1 MSKYLI
7 NPVRAFYDIKDQYI
21 KYIQTAFR
29 TRYPS
34 FEAERE
40 KLLNQ
45 DKVLYREPW
54 IEPLPIYKDSGHKVS
69 DLGPDEL
76 PGLNTIAIERFKK
89 LISLGLINNPN
100 IKLYSH
106 QEEMLKKSLMGQDCI
121 ITSGTGSGK
130 TESFLLPL
138 IADIIKEASSDDD
151 GNRWEKKNSNNSYP
165 GNFFWDRNSE
175 QYLQP
180 SNRAYSKG
188 GKVVINTDGLLQ
200 RPNESRESAIR
211 GIIIYPMNA
220 LVEDQ
225 MTRLREALDS
235 DAVQEFMDSSDGME
249 GNRIFFGRYNGAT
262 PGSGILHCNDVED
275 ARNRI
280 ERLANSMSIITDNAN
295 TLNQWINEDYDNR
308 KGMSTFFQRHK
319 GKGISAEMR
328 SRMDM
333 QLTPPDILITNYSM
347 LAAILMRQSEDPIIR
362 ATREWLDKDKGNP
375 NPTRVFH
382 LIIDEL
388 HLNRGTAGTEM
399 AYLTRLLIK
408 RLGLTADDPRLRI
421 LCSSASLSTAEGKKE
436 ESLQYLSDFFGRK
449 FSEDNIIKGAQ
460 ETSTTH
466 HEDTLPVEPFRAIT
480 GLYKENPTAFE
491 ENDPK
496 SIEELNKIAQSLANY
511 FDIKDIDFSLS
522 DLKPFRSIINHP
534 KLDLKNR
541 MLSAFEINGAS
552 RAIPFISHDN
562 DNNTLGASLSSALF
576 GIEDPEATEGIII
589 SRGIFD
595 IPYVDENGKLKTEET
610 HIPRLRFHYFFRNMD
625 GLWADIDDSCSND
638 RSVGK
643 LHATSSI
650 KNPENGHAVLELLYC
665 EDCGE
670 VFYTGKKLITGLVQA
685 KRCQLI
691 SCSPNIDSLPES
703 SPAIVVED
711 RKYSEY
717 GIFWPN
723 ESFDNAE
730 DLKNDL
736 KEDGVYL
743 KHPEPGTRKPT
754 YGCEWVEKY
763 LDKTTGQLESPT
775 NVIGKEDK
783 YIRGFFYTVDVTDAK
798 IEDKIQAI
806 PSHCP
811 CCHSEKC
818 VDIKG
823 VTVTQGRKSPLR
835 GFRPGFTQGT
845 QIFAKELFHQL
856 PTAKTPKLVSFS
868 DSREDA
874 ATVANGIERNQYI
887 DILRECLFHFGKTS
901 NTEEISAKI
910 NAKQAELAYAQKNKK
925 WSEVG
930 RLGQELED
938 LESLLS
944 PAKDFETILKNN
956 LIDSPLYNMIK
967 QLGVNP
973 NGCDVEVQKINGE
986 SWYYTNMNSHVNN
999 RDDLNRQGYDH
1010 IFRSIYGQL
1019 FSSNYYGIEAAG
1031 MGYVSVAKRIDD
1043 QILSQKQS
1051 NYGLQ
1056 QISLETLRNIIDATA
1071 RILGEKHRYNCSEF
1085 NIRGT
1090 DSISEKSRTGKYLN
1104 AVAKLHVPNIAPKD
1118 FRKCIAE
1125 ILCENHHNGL
1135 IISPLYSKV
1144 CFTGE
1149 DDIVY
1154 ICPHCGRIHVHT
1166 AGDICTFCCR
1176 HLKSTASQTYKT
1188 SKTIDV
1194 WKSNYLLQNYVKE
1207 VMPTK
1212 LHCEEMTGQTD
1223 DQFLRQ
1229 REFRDIITDVSPNNN
1244 QEETNLIRKVKSI
1257 DILCVTTTLEVGVDI
1272 GSLQAVLL
1280 ANMPPQRYNYQQ
1292 RVGRGGRR
1300 GQAFSLILTL
1310 CRGRSH
1316 DLHYF
1321 NNPQQITG
1329 DEPPTPFLSMDRIEI
1344 SRRMITKEVLYWA
1357 FRDIVKFQDDRSI
1370 HGEFGLVSEWDS
1382 NRKILLDKWIKCNID
1397 GIITDIIK
1405 CLDNDH
1411 LDIHKK
1417 WIENK
1422 LTEEIDNRVKKQ
1434 IVSCIYLSEYLAET
1448 GLLPMY
1454 GMPTNTKDLHTQ
1466 FPEESISYGS
1476 QDTRTISRSIEDA
1489 ISAFSPGAK
1498 ITKDKQIFT
1507 PIGFAEGGLFIDR
1520 THRLLKSEYSDLPID
1535 PVKRIFSEDR
1545 ILITCSNHP
1554 SCTHFKTIQKTD
1566 NYVSVK
1572 NKPCPTC
1579 GIGKLME
1586 TNIRT
1591 PRSFITDLG
1600 HGKDRKDDYS
1610 NVGGK
1615 NLVSA
1620 ESSNDSTFEEK
1631 RPTNSRVQISLA
1643 QDDLTWRIGLREF
1656 EGKFC
1661 TPTYKNRI
1669 YSYSR
1674 AEDKVYSYQWIYK
1687 NFLESKDR
1695 NSILN
1700 ANVIPD
1706 QDDEFEKIKLATH
1719 KVTNVVR
1726 IEPST
1731 KISGIRLNPFQTIKE
1746 GDKIKTDP
1754 AAHGVRAAYY
1764 SLAFIIQRA
1773 IAAEIDVDPEE
1784 IEVAEIS
1791 KSLDGLGRI
1800 SLGDNQQNGSGF
1812 VSHLYEN
1819 FDKYVE
1825 NILDG
1830 KSNFFQRMLD
1840 SDHKKRCKEACYECL
1855 QVYRNM
1861 HFHGLLDWRL
1871 GIALLRLM
1879 TNPEYKAGGDENF
1892 DFPEINDWLEY
1903 ATILRDSLVESMPR
1917 CSIVHNNI
1925 LPCVKF
1931 SKGGNDKY
1939 IFVIHPLWSPDHTCK
1954 IFAKAC
1960 HELGLKTSS
1969 DNVMTL
1975 DTFNL
1980 ARRLS
1985 YCIEQIL
1992 K

>member
-21 KYIQTAFR
+21 KYIQTAFH

-34 FEAERE
+34 LEDERE

-45 DKVLYREPW
+45 DKVLYRETW
-54 IEPLPIYKDSGHKVS
+54 IEPLPMYKDSGHRVS
-69 DLGPDEL
+69 DLGSEEL
-76 PGLNTIAIERFKK
+76 PGMTQIARERFKK

-106 QEEMLKKSLMGQDCI
+106 QEQMLKNALMGKDCI

-138 IADIIKEASSDDD
+138 IADIIKEASSDDND
-151 GNRWEKKNSNNSYP
+151 VRWEKKDANNKYP
-165 GNFFWDRNSE
+165 GNFFWDANDN
-175 QYLQP
+175 QFLQP
-180 SNRAYSKG
+180 SQRAFSKG
-188 GKVVINTDGLLQ
+188 GKVIINTDGLLQ
-200 RPNESRESAIR
+200 RPKESREAAIR

-235 DAVQEFMDSSDGME
+235 DAVQEFMDSNDGME

-262 PGSGILHCNDVED
+262 PGSGILHCNDVKD
-275 ARNRI
+275 ARSRI
-280 ERLANSMSIITDNAN
+280 ERLANSMEIITDNAN
-295 TLNQWINEDYDNR
+295 TLNKWINEDYENR
-308 KGMSTFFQRHK
+308 KDMSTFFQRHK

-333 QLTPPDILITNYSM
+333 QLTPPDFLITNYSM
-347 LAAILMRQSEDPIIR
+347 LAAILMSQSEDPIIR
-362 ATREWLDKDKGNP
+362 ATREWLDKDKGKE
-375 NPTRVFH
+375 NPTRIFH

-408 RLGLTADDPRLRI
+408 RLGLSADDPRLRI

-436 ESLQYLSDFFGRK
+436 ESLKYLSDFFGRN
-449 FSEDNIIKGAQ
+449 FSEENIIKGNQ
-460 ETSTTH
+460 ETSKAH
-466 HEDTLPVEPFRAIT
+466 HNNLLPIEPFRAIT
-480 GLYKENPTAFE
+480 ELYKDNPTGFE
-491 ENDPK
+491 DNDVN
-496 SIEELNKIAQSLANY
+496 SIGKLNEIAQSLANL
-511 FDIKDIDFSLS
+511 FDINDIDFSLS
-522 DLKPFRSIINHP
+522 GLKPFRSVINHP

-541 MLSAFEINGAS
+541 VLGAFEINGVS
-552 RAIPFISHDN
+552 RAIPFISHEN
-562 DNNTLGASLSSALF
+562 DNNTLGRSLSSALF
-576 GIEDPEATEGIII
+576 GTEDPEATEGIII

-595 IPYVDENGKLKTEET
+595 IPYLDENGKLKTEET

-625 GLWADIDDSCSND
+625 GLWADIDDSCGND

-670 VFYTGKKLITGLVQA
+670 VFYTGKKLITGPVQS

-691 SCSPNIDSLPES
+691 SSSPNIDSLPES
-703 SPAIVVED
+703 SPAVVVEQ

-723 ESFDNAE
+723 DSFDDADELND
-730 DLKNDL
+730 DLKD
-736 KEDGVYL
+736 DGVL
-743 KHPEPGTRKPT
+743 LRHPKPDTRIPE
-754 YGCEWVEKY
+754 YDCEWVEKY
-763 LDKTTGQLESPT
+763 LDKTTGQLENPA
-775 NVIGKEDK
+775 NVIGKEDR
-783 YIRGFFYTVDVTDAK
+783 YIRGFFYNVVGIDKTT
-798 IEDKIQAI
+798 EEKIQAI

-818 VDIKG
+818 VQG
-823 VTVTQGRKSPLR
+823 VNVTQGRKSPLR

-845 QIFAKELFHQL
+845 QIFAKELFYQL

-887 DILRECLFHFGKTS
+887 DILRECLFSFGKASDTA
-901 NTEEISAKI
+901 EIAAKI
-910 NAKQAELAYAQKNKK
+910 DAKGKELQIAHEKKN
-925 WSEVG
+925 WAEVG

-944 PAKDFETILKNN
+944 PEKDFETILKNN
-956 LIDSPLYNMIK
+956 LIESPLYNLIK
-967 QLGVNP
+967 HLGVNP
-973 NGCDVEVQKINGE
+973 NGCDVQVQKIQGE
-986 SWYYTNMNSHVNN
+986 PWYYTNVNSHDNN
-999 RDDLNRQGYDH
+999 HDELNRQGYNH
-1010 IFRSIYGQL
+1010 IFQSVFGQL
-1019 FSSNYYGIEAAG
+1019 FSSNYYGIEASG
-1031 MGYVSVAKRIDD
+1031 MGYISVSKRIDD
-1043 QILSQKQS
+1043 TRLSQKLTDY
-1051 NYGLQ
+1051 NLQ
-1056 QISLETLRNIIDATA
+1056 QISLETFRNIIDSTA
-1071 RILGEKHRYNCSEF
+1071 RVLGEKHRYTHSEF
-1085 NIRGT
+1085 DIRGT
-1090 DSISEKSRTGKYLN
+1090 DTISARSRMGKYLN
-1104 AVAKLHVPNIAPKD
+1104 AIAKLHAPNTDPKD

-1125 ILCENHHNGL
+1125 ILCENHHGGL
-1135 IISPLYSKV
+1135 IISPLYSKI

-1154 ICPHCGRIHVHT
+1154 ICPHCGRVHVHT
-1166 AGDICTFCCR
+1166 SGDICTFCCK
-1176 HLKSTASQTYKT
+1176 HLMSNTQNYKT
-1188 SKTIDV
+1188 SKAVDI
-1194 WKSNYLLQNYVKE
+1194 WKANYLLQNYVKHIIP
-1207 VMPTK
+1207 VK

-1244 QEETNLIRKVKSI
+1244 QEETDLIRKVKSI

-1357 FRDIVKFQDDRSI
+1357 FRDIINFQDDKSI

-1382 NRKILLDKWIKCNID
+1382 NRKVLLDNWIKSNID
-1397 GIITDIIK
+1397 GIITDTIR
-1405 CLDNDH
+1405 CLDNTH
-1411 LDIHKK
+1411 LDIHKE

-1422 LTEEIDNRVKKQ
+1422 LTEEIDKRVKKQ

-1466 FPEESISYGS
+1466 FPEESINYGS

-1520 THRLLKSEYSDLPID
+1520 THRLLKSEYSDVQID

-1554 SCTHFKTIQKTD
+1554 SCPHFKTIQNTD
-1566 NYVSVK
+1566 THVSVMG
-1572 NKPCPTC
+1572 KPCPTC
-1579 GIGKLME
+1579 GIGTLVE
-1586 TNIRT
+1586 THIRT
-1591 PRSFITDLG
+1591 PRAFITDLG

-1643 QDDLTWRIGLREF
+1643 QDDLTWRIGSREF

-1661 TPTYKNRI
+1661 APTYRDYV
-1669 YSYSR
+1669 YSLCPT
-1674 AEDKVYSYQWIYK
+1674 ENKVYSNQWIYK
-1687 NFLESKDR
+1687 DFLRSQER
-1695 NSILN
+1695 GSILN
-1700 ANVIPD
+1700 PNPVIPSKN
-1706 QDDEFEKIKLATH
+1706 DEYETIKLATH

-1731 KISGIRLNPFQTIKE
+1731 KICGIKLNPFQTIKE

-1830 KSNFFQRMLD
+1830 KSSFFQRMLD

-1871 GIALLRLM
+1871 GMALLRLM
-1879 TNPEYKAGGDENF
+1879 TNPEYKAGADENF

-1903 ATILRDSLVESMPR
+1903 AIMLRDSLVESMPR
-1917 CSIVHNNI
+1917 CSIVHNSI

-1939 IFVIHPLWSPDHTCK
+1939 IFVIHPLWSPDYTCK